1 MADTLIFEKQVAEHV
16 TLLTL
21 NRPEVQNAFNL
32 EMLGSL
38 EQILDRLQSSD
49 VRALILTG
57 SGKAFSAGADLKQI
71 KTFDEAR
78 AREFSLRGHQVF
90 RKIERF
96 QAPVLAAV
104 NGYALGGG
112 CELACACDLRY
123 AAESAKLGQPESR
136 VGMITGWGG
145 TFRLPRIVGLATAK
159 EMVFT
164 ARLLSAAEAR
174 EVGLVNAIF
183 PDEAFLEQ
191 VTEVATSIARRA
203 PIANALGKRML
214 NRYPGDVQ
222 AMINEESLALAYCV
236 TTDDQTEGIDAFL
249 EKRSPE
255 FQNK

>member
-1 MADTLIFEKQVAEHV
+1 MADTLIREEQVAEYV
-16 TLLTL
+16 TVLTL
-21 NRPEVQNAFNL
+21 DRPEVQNAFNL
-32 EMLGSL
+32 EMLGML

-49 VRALILTG
+49 VRALMLTG
-57 SGKAFSAGADLKQI
+57 TGRAFSAGADLKQI
-71 KTFDEAR
+71 QTFDEAK

-96 QAPVLAAV
+96 PAPVIAAV

-145 TFRLPRIVGLATAK
+145 TFRLPGIVGPAKAK

-164 ARLLSAAEAR
+164 ARLLSATEAR
-174 EVGLVNAIF
+174 EVGLVNAVF
-183 PDEAFLEQ
+183 PDEGFLDR
-191 VTEVATSIARRA
+191 VTEVASSIAERA
-203 PIANALGKRML
+203 PIANALSKRML

-236 TTDDQTEGIDAFL
+236 TTEDQTEGINAFL
-249 EKRSPE
+249 EKRSPT